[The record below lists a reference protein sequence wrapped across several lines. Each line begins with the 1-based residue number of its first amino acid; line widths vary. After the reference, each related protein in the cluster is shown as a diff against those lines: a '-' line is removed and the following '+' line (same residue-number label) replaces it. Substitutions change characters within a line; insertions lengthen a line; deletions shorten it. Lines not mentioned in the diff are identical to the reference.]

1 MANRRDAAPDSPE
14 RSARS
19 ETEGV
24 EGTPRRTL
32 GEGEVAAYLRRHPDF
47 LKRHP
52 ELLDA
57 MDPPVRVSGDGVVDF
72 QQAMVER
79 LRREVGQA
87 LEARDELI
95 SLSRANALA
104 QQRLHRGLLALLA
117 ARSFEHLIET
127 LTTDLPLAL
136 DVDVVSLCVEPSEM
150 ALSPPKRPLGVYRL
164 DPGTVEALLG
174 SSRRVR
180 LIGDAPGDKQ
190 VFPTTAALV
199 RSAALVRLNIG
210 PTTPPALIGLGSREP
225 GHFEEGQGTEL
236 LGFLGQTVEHL
247 VRAWLNL
254 PE

>member
-14 RSARS
+14 RPERS
-19 ETEGV
+19 VTEGL
-24 EGTPRRTL
+24 ENAPRRTL
-32 GEGEVAAYLRRHPDF
+32 GAGEVAAYLRRHPDF

-57 MDPPVRVSGDGVVDF
+57 MVTPVRATGDGVLDF

-79 LRREVGQA
+79 LRREVAQA
-87 LEARDELI
+87 LETRDELV

-104 QQRLHRGLLALLA
+104 QQRLHRGLLGLLA

-127 LTTDLPLAL
+127 LTTDLTLAL

-150 ALSPPKRPLGVYRL
+150 ALSPPKRPVGVYRL
-164 DPGTVEALLG
+164 EAGTVEALLG
-174 SSRRVR
+174 PSKRVR
-180 LIGDAPGDKQ
+180 LIGDTPGDAG
-190 VFPTTAALV
+190 VFPTAAGLV
-199 RSAALVRLNIG
+199 RSSALVRLNIG
-210 PTTPPALIGLGSREP
+210 PTTPPALIGLGSRDP

-236 LGFLGQTVEHL
+236 LGFLGQAVEHL
-247 VRAWLNL
+247 VRAWLDL